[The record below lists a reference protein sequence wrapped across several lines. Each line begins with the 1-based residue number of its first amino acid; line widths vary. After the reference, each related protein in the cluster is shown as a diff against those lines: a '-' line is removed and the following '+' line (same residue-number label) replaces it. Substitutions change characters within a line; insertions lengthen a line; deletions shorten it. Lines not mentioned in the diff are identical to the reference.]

1 MSYHEDLEIDE
12 YHLLE
17 EWKTQADL
25 FMSYCEETAG
35 AQEAVDAMKDSIDA
49 REAKVE
55 LEIRQGIYSLMP
67 EGIKVVDKTIV
78 ALVNSDPE
86 VQKLKAEYIT
96 LKKEAYILKK
106 VEQAFEQRKKAL
118 ENMVVL
124 SGREQYSEPVDR
136 TQTIETQSYEA
147 QKRKIDEKLKR

>member
-1 MSYHEDLEIDE
+1 MEEWMSYHEDLEIDE

-35 AQEAVDAMKDSIDA
+35 AQEAVDAMKDSID
-49 REAKVE
+49 
-55 LEIRQGIYSLMP
+55 QGIYSLMP